1 MFMPLCCAI
10 MPFPAGKLLYLALK
24 QVARPVSRQLQAL
37 SRTNDFMRRR
47 ILVPVGQREL
57 LCHCSTVCFVEMAY
71 RLHSYCDSY
80 NPVKSIDNPCSGVAA
95 VGDMGDEVPHT
106 PTLKRSTA
114 Y

>member
-57 LCHCSTVCFVEMAY
+57 LCRCSNVCFAEMPY
-71 RLHSYCDSY
+71 RLHSYSGSY
-80 NPVKSIDNPCSGVAA
+80 NPVKSTDNPSTGVAA
-95 VGDMGDEVPHT
+95 VGDVGE
-106 PTLKRSTA
+106 
-114 Y
+114 